1 MKTRQLFGR
10 GRVQLYIHFPK
21 ALKKSLRTCLTEHF
35 KYERFLIFFLL
46 YVERSF
52 LKLDSVS
59 SLKILIRSPHAEETV
74 QGVPPT
80 AKYYQEC
87 GKAPKTSE
95 PTSGITNT
103 SEVTQFQSFLT
114 RCSARCGQRISSVLH
129 MFL

>member
-35 KYERFLIFFLL
+35 KYEILDLL
-46 YVERSF
+46 PFICREKL

-59 SLKILIRSPHAEETV
+59 SLKILICSPHTEETV

-80 AKYYQEC
+80 AKYYQKC

-103 SEVTQFQSFLT
+103 SEATQFQSFLT
-114 RCSARCGQRISSVLH
+114 RCSARCRQRIFSVLH